1 MVYNFVDDN
10 TLFTLATTASR
21 LIKIFESESEVIID
35 WFKKNMMVVSTD
47 KFQATV
53 LAKLKSDHSD
63 ERITV
68 DNQQI
73 KVVSS
78 VKL

>member
-1 MVYNFVDDN
+1 
-10 TLFTLATTASR
+10 
-21 LIKIFESESEVIID
+21 
-35 WFKKNMMVVSTD
+35 MMVVSTD

-53 LAKLKSDHSD
+53 LVKLKSDHSD

>member
-1 MVYNFVDDN
+1 MDDN
-10 TLFTLATTASR
+10 TLFAFATTASR

-35 WFKKNMMVVSTD
+35 WFKKNMMVVSTG